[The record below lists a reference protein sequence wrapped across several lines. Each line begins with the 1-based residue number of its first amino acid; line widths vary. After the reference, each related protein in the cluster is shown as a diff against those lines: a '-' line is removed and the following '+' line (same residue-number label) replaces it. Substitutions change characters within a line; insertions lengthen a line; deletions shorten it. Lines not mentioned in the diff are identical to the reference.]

1 MVAPQAARQPVVLA
15 QAVEHG
21 TADPLRRIGFEA
33 GTETGFEAAHGIEQ
47 AEHAVLHQIV
57 ELHARRQTRQQMA
70 GDTLDQ
76 RREALDKL
84 ILVELTGGVIHAVQ
98 A

>member
-1 MVAPQAARQPVVLA
+1 
-15 QAVEHG
+15 
-21 TADPLRRIGFEA
+21 
-33 GTETGFEAAHGIEQ
+33 
-47 AEHAVLHQIV
+47 
-57 ELHARRQTRQQMA
+57 MA